1 MWPKL
6 WRSCPH
12 FALALWFILF
22 LLICTFIMHLDK
34 ILLINFG
41 IRNYLINIH
50 IQPERVLSC
59 LLFVLLDE
67 AFPVIRIKSWRRFY
81 SGDHFVWLTM
91 EHLSNLSDIIFFF
104 RNILVDGVVVQV
116 LNYVI
121 WYVLYFINTLSLIL
135 RTWNVLP
142 SYFILQILNVF
153 WSNVDFQQFGLYW

>member
-1 MWPKL
+1 
-6 WRSCPH
+6 
-12 FALALWFILF
+12 
-22 LLICTFIMHLDK
+22 
-34 ILLINFG
+34 
-41 IRNYLINIH
+41 
-50 IQPERVLSC
+50 
-59 LLFVLLDE
+59 
-67 AFPVIRIKSWRRFY
+67 
-81 SGDHFVWLTM
+81 M